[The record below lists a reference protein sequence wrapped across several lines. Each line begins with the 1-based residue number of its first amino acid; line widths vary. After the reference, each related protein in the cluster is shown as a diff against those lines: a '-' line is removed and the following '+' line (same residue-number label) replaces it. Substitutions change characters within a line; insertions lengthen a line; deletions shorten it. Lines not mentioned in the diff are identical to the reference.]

1 MSIVLKVTNHC
12 QALTRKKPM
21 YSISIYRPL
30 KPNRQSD
37 HPPLTARPFSFPPPF
52 CSSLLPPLFLLA
64 HPQGDDGD
72 YQAAVEQLSTS
83 QMKQVTMQRW
93 LQALKLCVS
102 HLTEDFDLLVGA
114 TLVRIIPVKRSS
126 KKILLPSFS
135 FLNFLCPLAC
145 PLLLSHL
152 LSFLSLLPLSLPPSL
167 PLSLPFFFLSP
178 SHCLPIF
185 FPLPSSLLPPPPL
198 PRDLH
203 GTTRILVWSNST

>member
-1 MSIVLKVTNHC
+1 
-12 QALTRKKPM
+12 M
-21 YSISIYRPL
+21 YSILIYRPL

-83 QMKQVTMQRW
+83 HMKQVTMQRW

-102 HLTEDFDLLVGA
+102 HLTEDYDLLVGA

-135 FLNFLCPLAC
+135 FLNCNFLCPLAC
-145 PLLLSHL
+145 PVLLLAHL
-152 LSFLSLLPLSLPPSL
+152 LSFLSLLPPSLPLFLHFSHPSFLLSLSFPLSPHFFFPSL
-167 PLSLPFFFLSP
+167 PLSSPLS
-178 SHCLPIF
+178 
-185 FPLPSSLLPPPPL
+185 
-198 PRDLH
+198 
-203 GTTRILVWSNST
+203 